1 MNEHS
6 VSCTTC
12 KYNNFD
18 GTCLAFPEQ
27 IPLYISAG
35 QIAHDRPIKGQE
47 NDIVYEWIAPAA
59 QKERLREVLAKSTN
73 RSTSM
78 L

>member
-27 IPLYISAG
+27 IPLYISSG
-35 QIAHDRPIKGQE
+35 QIPHNRPVKGQE
-47 NDIVYEWIAPAA
+47 NDIVYEWSSPES
-59 QKERLREVLAKSTN
+59 QKARLRDVLTKSAK
-73 RSTSM
+73 RSTPI

>member
-18 GTCLAFPEQ
+18 GTCLAFPDQ
-27 IPLYISAG
+27 ILLYISSG
-35 QIAHDRPIKGQE
+35 QFVHDRPVKGQE
-47 NDIVYEWIAPAA
+47 NDIVYDWISPEA
-59 QKERLREVLAKSTN
+59 QKARLREVLNKSTK

>member
-1 MNEHS
+1 MNER

-27 IPLYISAG
+27 IPLYISSG
-35 QIAHDRPIKGQE
+35 QIPHNRPVKGQE
-47 NDIVYEWIAPAA
+47 NDIVYEWSSPEA
-59 QKERLREVLAKSTN
+59 QKARLRDVLTKSAK
-73 RSTSM
+73 RSTPM